1 MLQTCCYQ
9 TPPDRRQWFDSSLLR
24 RTIQRQLS
32 LKLTFAL
39 TGTTAEAHHGLP
51 IARCLT
57 DGSNMRIADLKDL
70 LMEGVAAFRRKR
82 QQTTLTGP

>member
-1 MLQTCCYQ
+1 
-9 TPPDRRQWFDSSLLR
+9 LR

-32 LKLTFAL
+32 PKLTFAL

-57 DGSNMRIADLKDL
+57 DGSNMRIADQRPAGEIFRPKQVLTQIAYRQLSDNAGEERLEEML
-70 LMEGVAAFRRKR
+70 LF
-82 QQTTLTGP
+82 